1 MKNYKIIVQ
10 YDGSKYKG
18 WQKYKDSDVTIQ
30 EKIETVLSKMA
41 GEEINVIGCGRTDAG
56 THAESY
62 VANFHT
68 NSEMSPKLILSYL
81 YEFLPEDIVVKSVEE
96 VDERFHAQ
104 HNVKSKTYVY
114 SITKG
119 KLRNVFNR
127 KYSFHS
133 EEKLDLTQMR
143 NAAGYLIGTH
153 DFRSFTSL
161 KEGSKST
168 VKTINSLDIIENGMV
183 IEIIIN
189 SDEFLLHMARL
200 IVGILLEVG
209 KNRLG
214 AADVKKILDGNK
226 RTEGIPMA
234 QPKGLCLRDVQYK
247 TVVSAPV

>member
-10 YDGSKYKG
+10 YDGSRYKG
-18 WQKYKDSDVTIQ
+18 WQKFKNNDLSIQ

-41 GEEINVIGCGRTDAG
+41 EEEIQVIGCGRTDAG

-68 NSEMSPKLILSYL
+68 NSKRSPKLISNYL

-96 VDERFHAQ
+96 VPERFHAQ
-104 HNVKSKTYVY
+104 HNAKSRTYVY

-127 KYSFHS
+127 KYSFHT

-143 NAAGYLIGTH
+143 NAAGYLIGTL
-153 DFRSFTSL
+153 DFQSFTSL

-168 VKTINSLDIIENGMV
+168 IRTINSLDIIENGMA
-183 IEIIIN
+183 IEIVIN
-189 SDEFLLHMARL
+189 SNDFLLHMARL
-200 IVGILLEVG
+200 IVGTLLEVG
-209 KNRLG
+209 KG
-214 AADVKKILDGNK
+214 KIKATDVQKILNDK
-226 RTEGIPMA
+226 KCTEFVPIA
-234 QPKGLCLRDVQYK
+234 LPKGLCLRDVQYSSE
-247 TVVSAPV
+247 VEI

>member
-10 YDGSKYKG
+10 YDGSRYKG
-18 WQKYKDSDVTIQ
+18 WQKLKDNDLSIQ
-30 EKIETVLSKMA
+30 EKIETVLSKMTE
-41 GEEINVIGCGRTDAG
+41 EEIQVIGCGRTDAG
-56 THAESY
+56 IHAENY

-68 NSEMSPKLILSYL
+68 NSKMSPKLILNHL
-81 YEFLPEDIVVKSVEE
+81 YEFLPQDIVVKSVEE

-104 HNVKSKTYVY
+104 HNAKSKTYVY

-153 DFRSFTSL
+153 DFQSFTSL

-168 VKTINSLDIIENGMV
+168 IRTINSLDIIENGMV
-183 IEIIIN
+183 IEIVIN
-189 SDEFLLHMARL
+189 SDDFLLHMARL
-200 IVGILLEVG
+200 IVGILLEAG
-209 KNRLG
+209 KNKIG
-214 AADVKKILDGNK
+214 AIDVQKILNGK
-226 RTEGIPMA
+226 IRTEVVPMA
-234 QPKGLCLRDVQYK
+234 QPKGLCLRDVQY
-247 TVVSAPV
+247 VG

>member
-1 MKNYKIIVQ
+1 MKNHKIIVQ
-10 YDGSKYKG
+10 YDGSRYKG
-18 WQKYKDSDVTIQ
+18 WQKLKDNDLSIQ

-41 GEEINVIGCGRTDAG
+41 GEEIQVIGCGRTDAG
-56 THAESY
+56 THAENY

-68 NSEMSPKLILSYL
+68 NSRMSPKLILNHL

-104 HNVKSKTYVY
+104 HNAKSKTYVY

-127 KYSFHS
+127 KYSYHS

-153 DFRSFTSL
+153 DFQSFTSL

-168 VKTINSLDIIENGMV
+168 IRTINSLDIIENGMV
-183 IEIIIN
+183 IEIVIN
-189 SDEFLLHMARL
+189 SDDFLLHMARL

-209 KNRLG
+209 KNKIE
-214 AADVKKILDGNK
+214 ATDIQKILTGKK
-226 RTEGIPMA
+226 RTEAVPMA
-234 QPKGLCLRDVQYK
+234 QPKGLCLRDVQY
-247 TVVSAPV
+247 S

>member
-18 WQKYKDSDVTIQ
+18 WQKLKDNNLSIQ
-30 EKIETVLSKMA
+30 EKIETVLTKMA
-41 GEEINVIGCGRTDAG
+41 GEEIHVIGCGRTDAG
-56 THAESY
+56 THAEGY

-68 NSEMSPKLILSYL
+68 NSKMSPKLILNHL

-104 HNVKSKTYVY
+104 HNLKSKTYVY

-119 KLRNVFNR
+119 RLRNVFNR

-133 EEKLDLTQMR
+133 EEKLDLAQMR

-168 VKTINSLDIIENGMV
+168 VKTINSLDVIENGMV
-183 IEIIIN
+183 IEIVIN
-189 SDEFLLHMARL
+189 SNDFLLHMARF

-209 KNRLG
+209 KKKIE
-214 AADVKKILDGNK
+214 AADVQKILDGDK
-226 RTEGIPMA
+226 RTETIPIA
-234 QPKGLCLRDVQYK
+234 QPKGLCLRDVLY
-247 TVVSAPV
+247 

>member
-1 MKNYKIIVQ
+1 MKNYKIVIQ

-18 WQKYKDSDVTIQ
+18 WQKYKDSELSIQ
-30 EKIETVLSKMA
+30 GKIETVLSRMT

-68 NSEMSPKLILSYL
+68 NSKMSPKQILSYF

-96 VDERFHAQ
+96 VEDRFHAQ

-143 NAAGYLIGTH
+143 KAAQYLIGTH

-168 VKTINSLDIIENGMV
+168 VKTINTLDIIENGMV
-183 IEIIIN
+183 IEITVN

-209 KNRLG
+209 KNKIE
-214 AADVKKILDGNK
+214 AEEVKKILDGNK
-226 RTEGIPMA
+226 RTEGIPIA
-234 QPKGLCLRDVQYK
+234 QPKGLCLREVQYK
-247 TVVSAPV
+247 AVVSAPV

>member
-10 YDGSKYKG
+10 YDGSRYKG
-18 WQKYKDSDVTIQ
+18 WQKFKDNDLSIQ
-30 EKIETVLSKMA
+30 EKIEKVLSRMTQ
-41 GEEINVIGCGRTDAG
+41 EEIQVIGCGRTDAG
-56 THAESY
+56 THAENY

-68 NSEMSPKLILSYL
+68 NSKMSPKLILNYL

-104 HNVKSKTYVY
+104 HNAKSKTYVY

-127 KYSFHS
+127 KYSFHT
-133 EEKLDLTQMR
+133 EEKIDLIQMR
-143 NAAGYLIGTH
+143 NAAGYLIGTL
-153 DFRSFTSL
+153 DFQSFTSL

-168 VKTINSLDIIENGMV
+168 IRTINSLDIIENGMV

-189 SDEFLLHMARL
+189 ADDFLLHMARL

-209 KNRLG
+209 KNKIN
-214 AADVKKILDGNK
+214 ATDVQKILNDKK
-226 RTEGIPMA
+226 RTEAVPIA
-234 QPKGLCLRDVQYK
+234 QPKGLCLRSVEYH
-247 TVVSAPV
+247 V

>member
-18 WQKYKDSDVTIQ
+18 WQKLKDNNLSIQ

-41 GEEINVIGCGRTDAG
+41 GEEIHVIGCGRTDAG
-56 THAESY
+56 THAEGY

-68 NSEMSPKLILSYL
+68 NSKMLPKQILNYL

-104 HNVKSKTYVY
+104 HNLKSKTFVY

-119 KLRNVFNR
+119 RLRNVFNR

-133 EEKLDLTQMR
+133 EEKLDLAQMR

-168 VKTINSLDIIENGMV
+168 VRTMNSLDVIENGMT
-183 IEIIIN
+183 IEIVIN
-189 SDEFLLHMARL
+189 CNDFLLHMARF

-209 KNRLG
+209 KNKIE
-214 AADVKKILDGNK
+214 AADVQKILDGNK
-226 RTEGIPMA
+226 RIEAIPMA
-234 QPKGLCLRDVQYK
+234 QPKGLCLRDVLY
-247 TVVSAPV
+247 